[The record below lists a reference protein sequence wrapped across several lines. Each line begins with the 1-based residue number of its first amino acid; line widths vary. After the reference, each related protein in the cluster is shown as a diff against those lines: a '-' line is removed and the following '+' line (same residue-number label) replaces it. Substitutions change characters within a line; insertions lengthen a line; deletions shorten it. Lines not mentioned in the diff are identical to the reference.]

1 METIEQSQVEQVQE
15 HSVEPDTG
23 VTVDANGLHE
33 SLAEIADTFD
43 VTGFKCVKCGLAH
56 MHDTTK
62 HRLSDEF
69 SAFDDSDAADMEY
82 NSVCHCGPHEASIR
96 GSEFGIDEGRAKNIA
111 DKAPI
116 PPEESRAMGE

>member
-1 METIEQSQVEQVQE
+1 MQTIEQSQVERVGE
-15 HSVEPDTG
+15 HSVEHDSGATID
-23 VTVDANGLHE
+23 VNGLHE
-33 SLAEIADTFD
+33 SLSEIADTFD

-69 SAFDDSDAADMEY
+69 DSFDASDAADMEY
-82 NSVCHCGPHEASIR
+82 NSVCHCGPHEASVR
-96 GSEFGIDEGRAKNIA
+96 GSEFGINEGDASRIA

-116 PPEESRAMGE
+116 PPEESRAIRE